1 MVDEYYFGTSKFKD
15 RTHLAPARA
24 RRTGPVSQERIRQ
37 RQIESDRRT
46 EARIRKMIV
55 ELEHAVSTLEGSIEA
70 VLEGAPTRDP
80 SNFAYPIAARAMR
93 IRRDNLKGTIAVL
106 SNQLAKLNLA

>member
-1 MVDEYYFGTSKFKD
+1 MVDEYYFGTAKFKEG
-15 RTHLAPARA
+15 TLAPVRA
-24 RRTGPVSQERIRQ
+24 RRTGTLSDEKIRQ

-55 ELEHAVSTLEGSIEA
+55 ELEHAVSALEGSIEA
-70 VLEGAPTRDP
+70 VLKGAPTRDP

-93 IRRDNLKGTIAVL
+93 IRCDNLKGTITVL
-106 SNQLAKLNLA
+106 SGQLAKLNLS